1 MPTIPHPIPAKQK
14 KKVLGICDRIK
25 FVFIFQ
31 GQKCAKY
38 GTNTPLKKKGKK
50 KRANNNN
57 RPQSWTHTKGK
68 QMYYKWLKYSY
79 LPCKKLCNSQK
90 KKPYKSKLEKI
101 ISICKIIKIKIKK
114 KLTTTIKTIEN
125 KITKQNV
132 KRIIII
138 QASNIIPGPPTF
150 FLPFF
155 LSSFLSGQSTVC
167 FMTHHVCALD
177 ALLLLLQWVRFN
189 GGTGS
194 LQTISEIDLHHCGT
208 QILLSCLLACKCCWW
223 C

>member
-1 MPTIPHPIPAKQK
+1 
-14 KKVLGICDRIK
+14 
-25 FVFIFQ
+25 
-31 GQKCAKY
+31 
-38 GTNTPLKKKGKK
+38 
-50 KRANNNN
+50 
-57 RPQSWTHTKGK
+57 
-68 QMYYKWLKYSY
+68 
-79 LPCKKLCNSQK
+79 
-90 KKPYKSKLEKI
+90 LEKR
-101 ISICKIIKIKIKK
+101 ISICKIIKIKIK

-150 FLPFF
+150 SFLP
-155 LSSFLSGQSTVC
+155 SFLSGQSTVC

-208 QILLSCLLACKCCWW
+208 QILLSCLLACKCC
-223 C
+223 